1 VRTLVV
7 DLLGGLGDLVMV
19 LPAVHALHDADPDGE
34 LVVLTHAP
42 GAVLLDRDPAV
53 SAVRLAEPHAE
64 RAAVEAALAELV
76 PELVVTTTRFD
87 GIGDLVD
94 DDAAARGT
102 RAVSNLWR
110 RPPPDELVGERYQ
123 RILAAEGVIPG
134 PVRPPRVVL
143 GDDERAAGRDAT
155 AALPDG
161 TVLLVPGAGM
171 AVKRWPAPRWT
182 ALARTLR
189 DDGRGIAVVGADE
202 PVAGLDGVTTL
213 PPTDLRGLAARF
225 AALGERGGVVVGGD
239 TGPVRVA
246 AAVGAPTVALF
257 GPTLAARYGLE
268 EGRNLQGF
276 PGCPHRR
283 PTAITEQVCWWDA
296 GCPLSDSGP
305 ACLEDLPVAEVADA
319 VRAATPTAGAVFG

>member
-1 VRTLVV
+1 
-7 DLLGGLGDLVMV
+7 
-19 LPAVHALHDADPDGE
+19 
-34 LVVLTHAP
+34 
-42 GAVLLDRDPAV
+42 
-53 SAVRLAEPHAE
+53 
-64 RAAVEAALAELV
+64 
-76 PELVVTTTRFD
+76 
-87 GIGDLVD
+87 
-94 DDAAARGT
+94 
-102 RAVSNLWR
+102 
-110 RPPPDELVGERYQ
+110 
-123 RILAAEGVIPG
+123 
-134 PVRPPRVVL
+134 
-143 GDDERAAGRDAT
+143 
-155 AALPDG
+155 
-161 TVLLVPGAGM
+161 
-171 AVKRWPAPRWT
+171 
-182 ALARTLR
+182 
-189 DDGRGIAVVGADE
+189 
-202 PVAGLDGVTTL
+202 VTTL